1 MSNVAGR
8 TIVVVEDDAAALQAY
23 GRLLAR
29 LGHEIVLRSG
39 CEAALADTE
48 GLRRADLLI
57 LDQQMPGIKGLDLL
71 AALRG
76 RGVWAAR
83 TAPPPVLLITAFAD
97 AALRRRATELGV
109 TVIDKPVDAALLLGS
124 VQNTLASAVCGST
137 GVGAAADGDGSSHAS
152 SLTVGIAEP
161 YTSHPSAESF
171 TGGIEES
178 PSMKRH
184 GQLFTLALI
193 AAGSVIF
200 GMVLAGGLNLTL
212 PGRAAESA
220 SANDRPLHAA
230 ARAQLAA
237 GRTTTP
243 GTPVSFAD
251 IAEHVNPAVVSI
263 TATEIQQK
271 SQRRQPFHGDPFE
284 FFFGP
289 QGPQGPQG
297 PRRRAPQS
305 PDSDEP
311 DIEQS
316 GGSGFL
322 ITDDGFIMTN
332 YHVVESATKIRVNL
346 SGDRRNY
353 DAEVVGSDPSTDLAL
368 IKIRVDK
375 KLPYLTF
382 GDSEQLRI
390 GDWVMAVGNPLQ
402 YEHTVTVGVVSAKG
416 RRLGGLSRDASLDNF
431 IQTDAAINFGNSGG
445 PLVDMA
451 GNVVGVNTAIS
462 SVGQGIGFA
471 VPTSIARDVVDQ
483 LKSKGKVSRGFLGIT
498 VNEVS
503 PDLQEAWGLTSDR
516 GAVVQSVTPGM
527 PADQAGL
534 KRGDIITAIDGRDV
548 ATSDEVVRVIS
559 AKGPGSKVRLKVLR
573 GGKELSFTANL
584 GDREEGM
591 GVSRTSGPGSETPK
605 ESNETKL
612 GITTED
618 LSPQIL
624 QELGLPSDT
633 DGVVV
638 TRVSR
643 VSEAY
648 EKGVGDGDVIT
659 EVNRVPVGSLS
670 DYRREIRKLSPG
682 GLVVLYVI
690 SPPSRTNDAAISRY
704 VTLRVVKED

>member
-1 MSNVAGR
+1 MNTAAGR

-23 GRLLAR
+23 GRLLSR
-29 LGHEIVLRSG
+29 LGHLVLLRPG
-39 CEAALADTE
+39 CEAALSDPE
-48 GLRRADLLI
+48 SLRRADLLI
-57 LDQQMPGIKGLDLL
+57 LDQQMPGTKGLDLL

-76 RGVWAAR
+76 RAFWASR
-83 TAPPPVLLITAFAD
+83 TVPPPVLLITAFAD
-97 AALRRRATELGV
+97 ADLRRRAAELGV
-109 TVIDKPVDAALLLGS
+109 AAIIDKPVDAARLMGS
-124 VQNTLASAVCGST
+124 VQNALASVGCGST
-137 GVGAAADGDGSSHAS
+137 GAVAAAEGAIQDPAV
-152 SLTVGIAEP
+152 SLTIGITEP
-161 YTSHPSAESF
+161 YTHRSAAESF
-171 TGGIEES
+171 SGGIKES

-193 AAGSVIF
+193 TAGSVIF

-212 PGRAAESA
+212 PGRAAEPTSA
-220 SANDRPLHAA
+220 GDRTLHAA
-230 ARAQLAA
+230 ARAQQAA
-237 GRTTTP
+237 SRTAAP
-243 GTPVSFAD
+243 GMPGSFAD

-263 TATEIQQK
+263 TATEIQQR
-271 SQRRQPFHGDPFE
+271 SQRRPSFHGDPFE

-289 QGPQGPQG
+289 QGPQP
-297 PRRRAPQS
+297 PRRRGPQAPD
-305 PDSDEP
+305 PEEP

-322 ITDDGFIMTN
+322 ISDDGYIMTN
-332 YHVVESATKIRVNL
+332 YHVVEGATKIRVNL

-353 DAEVVGSDPSTDLAL
+353 DAEVVGSDPSTDLTL
-368 IKIRVDK
+368 IKISVDK
-375 KLPYLTF
+375 RLPYLSF

-471 VPTSIARDVVDQ
+471 VPTSIARDVVEQ

-498 VNEVS
+498 VNEIS

-548 ATSDEVVRVIS
+548 NTHDEVVRLIS
-559 AKGPGSKVRLKVLR
+559 SKGPGSKVRLTVLR
-573 GGKELSFTANL
+573 GGQEMSVTASL

-591 GVSRTSGPGSETPK
+591 GVSRAAGSGGDSPK
-605 ESNETKL
+605 DSNETKL
-612 GITTED
+612 GITVED
-618 LSPQIL
+618 LTPPIL
-624 QELGLPSDT
+624 QELGLGSDT

-643 VSEAY
+643 VSEAA
-648 EKGVGDGDVIT
+648 EKGIGDGDVIT
-659 EVNRVPVGSLS
+659 EVNRVPVAGLS
-670 DYRREIRKLSPG
+670 DYRREIRKVNPG
-682 GLVVLYVI
+682 GLVVLYI
-690 SPPSRTNDAAISRY
+690 ITPPSRTNDSAISRY
-704 VTLRVVKED
+704 VTLRVLQED

>member
-1 MSNVAGR
+1 MSNVTGR

-29 LGHEIVLRSG
+29 LGHEIVLRPG
-39 CEAALADTE
+39 CETALADTE

-57 LDQQMPGIKGLDLL
+57 LDQQMPGIRGLDLL
-71 AALRG
+71 AALRA
-76 RGVWAAR
+76 RGVWAER

-97 AALRRRATELGV
+97 ATLRRRATELGA

-124 VQNTLASAVCGST
+124 VQNALASAP
-137 GVGAAADGDGSSHAS
+137 AA
-152 SLTVGIAEP
+152 SLTVGIAAP
-161 YTSHPSAESF
+161 YTGNPSAES

-212 PGRAAESA
+212 PGRAADSTSA
-220 SANDRPLHAA
+220 SDRPLHAA

-237 GRTTTP
+237 SKMATP

-271 SQRRQPFHGDPFE
+271 SQRRQFHGDPFE

-289 QGPQGPQG
+289 QGPQQGPQR
-297 PRRRAPQS
+297 PRPRTPQS

-332 YHVVESATKIRVNL
+332 FHVVEGATKIRVNL

-353 DAEVVGSDPSTDLAL
+353 DAEVVGQDPSTDLAL
-368 IKIRVDK
+368 IKIKVDK

-483 LKSKGKVSRGFLGIT
+483 LKTKGKVSRGFLGIT

-548 ATSDEVVRVIS
+548 ATSDEVVRIIS
-559 AKGPGSKVRLKVLR
+559 AKGPGSKVRLTALR
-573 GGKELSFTANL
+573 GGKEMSFTANL

-670 DYRREIRKLSPG
+670 DYRREIRKISPG